1 MKDEYFQEAYAE
13 YEMFNKLK
21 IRRKYFADFLERNGE
36 VTPTMQFGC
45 RQKSVANFYEVNFRF
60 LKLSKACN

>member
-1 MKDEYFQEAYAE
+1 MQEIYILEDYAA

-36 VTPTMQFGC
+36 V
-45 RQKSVANFYEVNFRF
+45 SLYSLVAGRNLLLTFM
-60 LKLSKACN
+60 K